1 MYMTKAMEK
10 WLVDRFGDDGKEV
23 YDGIIFPSI
32 KNEYYTGATKTKKY
46 SDIIR
51 VEYNLITCGRTRKE
65 EMEWLRKY
73 KNILDSFTVYAI
85 NKVRR
90 KYFINTNLLKLTNL
104 VYTRDS
110 RLVYTFEYKIPR
122 IEETQ

>member
-23 YDGIIFPSI
+23 YDEIIFPSI
-32 KNEYYTGATKTKKY
+32 KNENYGGRATNKY

-51 VEYNLITCGRTRKE
+51 VEYPLITYGKSRKE
-65 EMEWLRKY
+65 MMVWLKKHRH
-73 KNILDSFTVYAI
+73 ILDSFSLYAI

-90 KYFINTNLLKLTNL
+90 KHFVNTNLLKLSNL
-104 VYTRDS
+104 VYTQDS
-110 RLVYTFEYKIPR
+110 RLIYTFEYKIPR
-122 IEETQ
+122 YKETQ

>member
-10 WLVDRFGDDGKEV
+10 WLVDRFGNEGKEV

-32 KNEYYTGATKTKKY
+32 KNENYGGRATRKY

-51 VEYNLITCGRTRKE
+51 VEYPLVTCGRSRKE
-65 EMEWLRKY
+65 EMVWLKKY
-73 KNILDSFTVYAI
+73 KYILDCFTVYAI

-90 KYFINTNLLKLTNL
+90 KNFVNTNLLKLSNL
-104 VYTRDS
+104 VYTQDS

-122 IEETQ
+122 YEETQ